1 MKPKVRLAILLAAT
15 VVALGQTAACGG
27 PAPSKRPAQPG
38 IHPAV
43 VRVVSPE
50 RNGMS
55 LGSGTLVAVHA
66 DHGLVLTNWHVISDA
81 AGQVQV
87 VFPDGF
93 RTPATVLKADRE
105 WDLAALAIW
114 RPNASPVPIANQAP
128 RPGDPLTI
136 AGYGSGRYRAAGGW
150 CTQYVSPGRGQPFE
164 MVELSV
170 AARQGD
176 SGGPIFNKQGELAG
190 VLFGSGFGST
200 AGSYCGRVQKFL
212 APLWD
217 DFQRLQPNPY
227 MIAQRPPKPDETT
240 SAAEQQPDSVP
251 WQPPENY
258 WTVGQIAAQPPA
270 RSERATPATPPVAAI
285 GAKPVVIER
294 PEEQPQAPAEATGWN
309 SAAANRRPADER
321 GKSQSDA
328 ATPVPPATTDFPGS
342 TLGEQL
348 KTLLAAIGA
357 FAILFHSL
365 RLLAADPAAKS

>member
-1 MKPKVRLAILLAAT
+1 MKPQVCLVILLAAAT
-15 VVALGQTAACGG
+15 VVFGHSVACGG
-27 PAPSKRPAQPG
+27 PAPSRAPVPAG
-38 IHPAV
+38 MHPAV
-43 VRVVSPE
+43 VRVISPE

-55 LGSGTLVAVHA
+55 LGSGTLVAVYA

-114 RPNASPVPIANQAP
+114 RPNASPVPIASQPP

-136 AGYGSGRYRAAGGW
+136 AGYGSGRYRAANGW

-176 SGGPIFNKQGELAG
+176 SGGPIFNARGELAG

-200 AGSYCGRVQKFL
+200 AGSYCGRVERFL
-212 APLWD
+212 SPLWG
-217 DFQRLQPNPY
+217 DFQRLQPNPNA
-227 MIAQRPPKPDETT
+227 IAQAAPPTE
-240 SAAEQQPDSVP
+240 SALPTEPQPQSGP

-258 WTVGQIAAQPPA
+258 WSVKQPATQPPLA
-270 RSERATPATPPVAAI
+270 SVRPAQVAPPVAAI
-285 GAKPVVIER
+285 AAKPPPSR
-294 PEEQPQAPAEATGWN
+294 PPRTEPADSDPKGWVAPAPTSPTADVASTAP
-309 SAAANRRPADER
+309 AAVAP
-321 GKSQSDA
+321 
-328 ATPVPPATTDFPGS
+328 TPPASSDFPGT
-342 TLGEQL
+342 TLGDQL
-348 KTLLAAIGA
+348 KTMLAAIGA

-365 RLLAADPAAKS
+365 RLLAVDPKQKS

>member
-1 MKPKVRLAILLAAT
+1 MKPQVCLVILLAAAT
-15 VVALGQTAACGG
+15 VVFGHSVACGG
-27 PAPSKRPAQPG
+27 PAPSRAPVPAG
-38 IHPAV
+38 MHPAV
-43 VRVVSPE
+43 VRVISPE

-55 LGSGTLVAVHA
+55 LGSGTLVAVYA

-93 RTPATVLKADRE
+93 RTPASVLKADRE

-114 RPNASPVPIANQAP
+114 RPNASPVPIASQPP

-136 AGYGSGRYRAAGGW
+136 AGYGSGRYRAANGW

-176 SGGPIFNKQGELAG
+176 SGGPIFNARGELAG

-200 AGSYCGRVQKFL
+200 AGSYCGRVERFL
-212 APLWD
+212 SPLWG
-217 DFQRLQPNPY
+217 DFQRLQPNPNA
-227 MIAQRPPKPDETT
+227 IAQRAPQTEPARPTE
-240 SAAEQQPDSVP
+240 PDSQSMP
-251 WQPPENY
+251 RQPPENY
-258 WTVGQIAAQPPA
+258 WSVKQPASKPPVA
-270 RSERATPATPPVAAI
+270 SSPPTPVIPPVAAI
-285 GAKPVVIER
+285 AARPPVGSAYEKSAGADSV
-294 PEEQPQAPAEATGWN
+294 QWT
-309 SAAANRRPADER
+309 AAAPTSPPADAVAN
-321 GKSQSDA
+321 SQTDIKQSG
-328 ATPVPPATTDFPGS
+328 PPASSDFPGT

-348 KTLLAAIGA
+348 KTMLAAIGA

-365 RLLAADPAAKS
+365 RLLAVAPEQKS